1 MADRDGWRVNACASS
16 AAPCEYCMAVSGHAE
31 VASPD
36 GELDPGLLSHL
47 YLCLGLSTYR
57 IAERTGIDRQRVT
70 RALRRAGVPLRPRG
84 AGRLR
89 PVRDPD
95 DRQCPPWLLRELY
108 EGARL
113 NSRQIAAILGMPE
126 RTVRDRLHRAGVSAR
141 TRGGWNRE
149 DRVTV
154 PAEVL
159 QVLYVELGMT
169 AAEVGQRL
177 GLSGGTV
184 LRSAHALGVPVR
196 SGGAVPLAGPDEI
209 ELVSALYADP
219 LIAGVLAAHDI
230 PHVPAGGSLSQ
241 RFREPVPLT
250 TPLVKD
256 LYWGCGVGL
265 IHIELLTG
273 QPGGTVRKFMQH
285 AGIPRRP
292 AGGRSPFMRRWRS
305 GLSASP
311 AERLTGHPSGHP
323 TMTATQ
329 NARHVPK
336 GRCSVTPS
344 DAISQAPAGQEN
356 PKPAVAGMA
365 NPAPWAVTAFD
376 PPPLR

>member
-1 MADRDGWRVNACASS
+1 MADRDGWRVSAFASNAS
-16 AAPCEYCMAVSGHAE
+16 PCGYCLAVSGQAE

-36 GELDPGLLSHL
+36 GELDSGRLSHL

-57 IAERTGIDRQRVT
+57 IALRTGIDRQRVA

-113 NSRQIAAILGMPE
+113 NSRQIGAILGMPE
-126 RTVRDRLHRAGVSAR
+126 RTVRDRLHRAGVVVR

-169 AAEVGQRL
+169 AAEIGQRL

-184 LRSAHALGVPVR
+184 LRSAHALGVAVR
-196 SGGAVPLAGPDEI
+196 SGGAVSLTGPEEI

-219 LIAGVLAAHDI
+219 LISEVLTAHNI
-230 PHVPAGGSLSQ
+230 ACVPAGGSLSR
-241 RFREPVPLT
+241 RFPEPLPLT

-256 LYWGCGVGL
+256 LYWGCGAGMN
-265 IHIELLTG
+265 HIELLTG
-273 QPGGTVRKFMQH
+273 QAAGTIRKFMQH
-285 AGIPRRP
+285 AGIPLRP

-305 GLSASP
+305 GSKIA
-311 AERLTGHPSGHP
+311 A
-323 TMTATQ
+323 Q
-329 NARHVPK
+329 NARDVPK
-336 GRCSVTPS
+336 KG
-344 DAISQAPAGQEN
+344 DAQ
-356 PKPAVAGMA
+356 
-365 NPAPWAVTAFD
+365 
-376 PPPLR
+376 